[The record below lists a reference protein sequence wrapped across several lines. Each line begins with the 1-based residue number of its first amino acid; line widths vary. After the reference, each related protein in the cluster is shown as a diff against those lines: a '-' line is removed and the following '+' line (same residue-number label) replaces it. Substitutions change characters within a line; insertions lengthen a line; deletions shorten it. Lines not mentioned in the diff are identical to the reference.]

1 MIFLINSIKTN
12 KKIII
17 ENFALI
23 FVSIL
28 LGIVVSLVAQI
39 FILVAQNLFDFI
51 FYNKNF
57 SLIIKF
63 YEFEL
68 NFLPLIICLPASM
81 MVGLLLYYSKFFF
94 S

>member
-12 KKIII
+12 KKLII
-17 ENFALI
+17 ENFALV

-28 LGIVVSLVAQI
+28 LGIIVSFVAQI

-63 YEFEL
+63 YEF
-68 NFLPLIICLPASM
+68 
-81 MVGLLLYYSKFFF
+81 
-94 S
+94 

>member
-12 KKIII
+12 KKLII
-17 ENFALI
+17 ENFALV

-28 LGIVVSLVAQI
+28 LGIIVSFVAQI

-63 YEFEL
+63 Y
-68 NFLPLIICLPASM
+68 
-81 MVGLLLYYSKFFF
+81 
-94 S
+94 

>member
-1 MIFLINSIKTN
+1 MIFLINSIKNN
-12 KKIII
+12 KKVII
-17 ENFALI
+17 ENFALV

-28 LGIVVSLVAQI
+28 LGIIVSFVAQI

-68 NFLPLIICLPASM
+68 NFLPLIICNM
-81 MVGLLLYYSKFFF
+81 DI
-94 S
+94 